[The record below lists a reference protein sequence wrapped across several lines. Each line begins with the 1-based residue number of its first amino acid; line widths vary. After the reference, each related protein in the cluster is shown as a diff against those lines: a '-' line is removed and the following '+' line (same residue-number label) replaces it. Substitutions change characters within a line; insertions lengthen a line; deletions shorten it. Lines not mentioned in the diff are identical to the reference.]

1 MVIMNKNIVKIL
13 LIASFLLIFISNC
26 TAAVNEYGIVYGWSN
41 DEPAT
46 VEGMIFKINEP
57 FTVKA
62 TIESKIDGN
71 IYVQLYEPGVTNAYE
86 VVEGP
91 SEIDEFIDN
100 MKIVYGWK
108 TTYIWKLKPN
118 GNWTN
123 GNAPINLFV
132 EFSKSYNDDKIID
145 FTIAN
150 PHILD
155 EQYSSFDIIP
165 TRPTSAPSST
175 DQPPSHGS
183 PGFGVM
189 CALVGI
195 SFVVIAMRD

>member
-1 MVIMNKNIVKIL
+1 MNKNIVKII
-13 LIASFLLIFISNC
+13 LIASFLLISISNC
-26 TAAVNEYGIVYGWSN
+26 TAVENEFGIVTAWSN

-46 VEGMIFKINEP
+46 VEEMVLKINEP

-71 IYVQLYEPGVTNAYE
+71 IYVLLSEPGVTTAYE
-86 VVEGP
+86 VIEGP
-91 SEIDEFIDN
+91 SEMDEYIDN
-100 MKIVYGWK
+100 MKIESGWK

-118 GNWTN
+118 GDWTN

-132 EFSKSYNDDKIID
+132 QFNKAHDDVRKIQ

-155 EQYSSFDIIP
+155 EQYSGFNIFP
-165 TRPTSAPSST
+165 TCTTTDPSST
-175 DQPPSHGS
+175 NQSSSQGS
-183 PGFGVM
+183 PGFGVVG
-189 CALVGI
+189 ALLGI
-195 SFVVIAMRD
+195 LLAVVYRARRA

>member
-1 MVIMNKNIVKIL
+1 MNKNVAKIVFTASIL
-13 LIASFLLIFISNC
+13 LICISNC
-26 TAAVNEYGIVYGWSN
+26 TAAENEFGIVSAWSN

-46 VEGMIFKINEP
+46 VEGMILKINEP
-57 FTVKA
+57 FIVKV

-71 IYVQLYEPGVTNAYE
+71 IYVRLSEPGVTNAYE
-86 VVEGP
+86 VIEGP

-100 MKIVYGWK
+100 MKIESGWK

-118 GNWTN
+118 GDWTN

-132 EFSKSYNDDKIID
+132 QFDRSFDDIRKIQ

-155 EQYSSFDIIP
+155 EQYSSFNIFP
-165 TRPTSAPSST
+165 TRTATDPSST
-175 DQPPSHGS
+175 DQPPSQGS
-183 PGFGVM
+183 PGFGVAGALLGI
-189 CALVGI
+189 ALV
-195 SFVVIAMRD
+195 VMARRN